1 MTTYD
6 DIYEY
11 FQGIT
16 KVGELDLPTTTEE
29 QKMLVHDGIEEYNI
43 RMAKDVVCNDEM
55 EQVLPELTEAEIRFV
70 SECMKLR
77 VFQTMLE
84 DFVSVWEVFQNDLG
98 RRDYK
103 SQVSAR
109 EHLIK
114 RQEEVLNRLLYRTY
128 DEYIDGD

>member
-16 KVGELDLPTTTEE
+16 KVGELDLPTTTDE
-29 QKMLVHDGIEEYNI
+29 QKALIHDGVEEYNT
-43 RMAKDVVCNDEM
+43 RMAKEIVCNDEI
-55 EQVLPELTEAEIRFV
+55 EQVSPELTEKEIRFI

-77 VFQTMLE
+77 VFQAMLE

-109 EHLIK
+109 EYLIK
-114 RQEEVLNRLLYRTY
+114 RQEEVLSRLLYRVY
-128 DEYIDGD
+128 DEYVGD

>member
-29 QKMLVHDGIEEYNI
+29 QKTLVHDGIEEYNI

-114 RQEEVLNRLLYRTY
+114 RQEEVLNRLMYRTY